1 MTNNGSSFSNWLN
14 LMLNYT
20 KPYYEVVVLG
30 TEAELIFNEMNSN
43 YLTNFLLIYSEA
55 ENNAPLLENRLVEGK
70 TLGLLEQ

>member
-1 MTNNGSSFSNWLN
+1 
-14 LMLNYT
+14 
-20 KPYYEVVVLG
+20 LG